1 MDKGYCLMCGNLRD
15 VYGGVC
21 RQCQEDARVTR
32 NASLPAGHPMSFEV
46 DEIRPASRGG
56 SVIDPANVA
65 PAHRICNERRGNKS
79 VADMKAAAGPRP
91 RDVGCKTSRRW

>member
-32 NASLPAGHPMSFEV
+32 NAARQGAKTPARAKERKG
-46 DEIRPASRGG
+46 SR
-56 SVIDPANVA
+56 
-65 PAHRICNERRGNKS
+65 
-79 VADMKAAAGPRP
+79 
-91 RDVGCKTSRRW
+91 